1 MIESLAFET
10 GSLETGA
17 LETEA
22 FETGVFETEALETGV
37 FEAGAFGTIALEA
50 ISFRVDLLLDA
61 LSIALVG
68 SERFLLV
75 DLGVSEP
82 RRPTRSTR
90 ESSRR
95 SFC

>member
-1 MIESLAFET
+1 MIEALALET
-10 GSLETGA
+10 EALETGA

-22 FETGVFETEALETGV
+22 FET
-37 FEAGAFGTIALEA
+37 GAFGTIALEA

>member
-1 MIESLAFET
+1 MSLGFVVLGTELSGVIEALALET
-10 GSLETGA
+10 EALETGA

-22 FETGVFETEALETGV
+22 FET
-37 FEAGAFGTIALEA
+37 GAFGTIALEA